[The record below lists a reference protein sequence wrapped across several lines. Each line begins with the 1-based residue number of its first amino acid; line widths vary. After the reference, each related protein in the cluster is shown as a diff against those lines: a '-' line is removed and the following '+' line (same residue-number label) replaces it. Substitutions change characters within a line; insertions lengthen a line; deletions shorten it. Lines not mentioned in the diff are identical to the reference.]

1 MTVQNIYERDL
12 AKTAANFEALTPI
25 SFLGRAER
33 VYPDYPALIH
43 ARCARA
49 GARLP
54 AVAASLPRPCGF
66 AGSGRGIPS
75 PSLRPISLRCLKLTS
90 GCP

>member
-43 ARCARA
+43 GPQRQSWGETAR
-49 GARLP
+49 
-54 AVAASLPRPCGF
+54 LPRPCGF
-66 AGSGRGIPS
+66 AASGRGIPS
-75 PSLRPISLRCLKLTS
+75 PSLRPIFRRCLKRTS
-90 GCP
+90 GCR

>member
-33 VYPDYPALIH
+33 VYPDYPAPLPP
-43 ARCARA
+43 A
-49 GARLP
+49 GLGP
-54 AVAASLPRPCGF
+54 AA
-66 AGSGRGIPS
+66 
-75 PSLRPISLRCLKLTS
+75 
-90 GCP
+90 